1 MRKIVIALLIAL
13 SAHAEAS
20 SVDVAGRFEELKGT
34 REMAY
39 YMHATMQAFTI
50 ANMEL
55 EVSRHPPLYCQP
67 REFSAV
73 DVIAMTSN
81 QIPIAKKVYG
91 DKFNEMPVGIVLLD
105 ALKTSFPCR

>member
-1 MRKIVIALLIAL
+1 MRKIATALFIAL
-13 SAHAEAS
+13 SAHVEAS
-20 SVDVAGRFEELKGT
+20 SVDVAGKFEQLKGT

-55 EVSRHPPLYCQP
+55 EISRHPPIYCQP

-81 QIPIAKKVYG
+81 QISIAKKVYG
-91 DKFNEMPVGIVLLD
+91 EKFDEMPIGIVLLD